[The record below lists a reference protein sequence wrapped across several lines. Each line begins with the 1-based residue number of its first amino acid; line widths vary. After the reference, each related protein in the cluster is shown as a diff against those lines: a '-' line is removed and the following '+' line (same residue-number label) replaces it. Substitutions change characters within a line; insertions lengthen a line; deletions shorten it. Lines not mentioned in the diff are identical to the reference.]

1 MEEYYSDVES
11 SFMDVFATVR
21 GKMAQGLPMTTAK
34 EKEML
39 KFIKEW
45 AETFGYWSL

>member
-11 SFMDVFATVR
+11 NFMDVYATVR
-21 GKMAQGLPMTTAK
+21 GKLAKCLPMTTAK
-34 EKEML
+34 EKEMQ

-45 AETFGYWSL
+45 CESFGYGSL